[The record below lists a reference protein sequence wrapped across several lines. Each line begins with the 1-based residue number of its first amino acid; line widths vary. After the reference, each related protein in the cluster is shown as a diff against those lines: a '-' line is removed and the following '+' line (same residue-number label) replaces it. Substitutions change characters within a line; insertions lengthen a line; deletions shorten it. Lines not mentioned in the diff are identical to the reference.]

1 MSRNSSR
8 RRTYGRR
15 QHEVKERKRQS
26 MWPFELSDDLGALGT
41 PGPRNPDAQV
51 RALRFPRSPIPADGD
66 A

>member
-15 QHEVKERKRQS
+15 QREVQERKRQS
-26 MWPFELSDDLGALGT
+26 MWPFELSEELGALGA
-41 PGPRNPDAQV
+41 PGPRNPEPHMG
-51 RALRFPRSPIPADGD
+51 ALRFPRTGIPADGE